1 MMAKYIFFVRS
12 PESLERKVF
21 RSRMVD
27 ELVHRLLELD
37 PERLK
42 VSLTETGRPR
52 LTVLPLRA
60 TGLAMVSVWGELDGA
75 IERWKA
81 EMESTGGRVEGYRVT
96 ESQPV
101 CYERDWEDGCASPG
115 MVLLTLMKKNDRL
128 SYEQFMDEWF
138 GHHTPMALRI
148 HPLWSYTRNVV
159 DSAVIQDSPPFDGIV
174 EEHFRSLRDVTN
186 PVRFFGGAF
195 RMLPNMLKVYRHS
208 KKFLEISAIENYL
221 VTEYHIRSKP
231 QLSEIV

>member
-1 MMAKYIFFVRS
+1 MMAKYIFLVRS
-12 PESLERKVF
+12 PESLGGKVF
-21 RSRMVD
+21 RSRIVD
-27 ELVHRLLELD
+27 GLMNRLLDLD

-52 LTVLPLRA
+52 LTVLPLKA

-75 IERWKA
+75 IERWKD
-81 EMESTGGRVEGYRVT
+81 EMISTGGRVEGYRVT

-101 CYERDWEDGCASPG
+101 SYEKDWEDGCASPG
-115 MVLLTLMKKNDRL
+115 VVLLTLMRKNAGL
-128 SYEQFMDEWF
+128 NYEQFMDEWF

-159 DSAVIQDSPPFDGIV
+159 DSVVTQDSPPFDGIV
-174 EEHFRSLRDVTN
+174 EEHFHSLQDVIN

-208 KKFLEISAIENYL
+208 NKFLEISAIENYL
-221 VTEYHIRSKP
+221 VIEYHIRS
-231 QLSEIV
+231 